1 MSSVHCTFRLYCMS
15 VIYNVSHYCRW
26 CISHVLG
33 THSLSIMYTV
43 CPTFSGLGVLVY
55 IVCPLFT
62 LFFSNVH
69 VMSSVHCMT
78 FIDIVRL

>member
-1 MSSVHCTFRLYCMS
+1 
-15 VIYNVSHYCRW
+15 
-26 CISHVLG
+26 
-33 THSLSIMYTV
+33 MYTV